1 MLYLAFDTETTGLAI
16 EPSSKNYYDTANWP
30 RVYQLSAIL
39 FDDMGFEHY
48 RMDRY
53 IKPDKWKIP
62 VLSDFLRD
70 LGQVSFHEQQG
81 ITDELLFEKGV
92 SMPEAL
98 AEFNK
103 LAEKADAKLCHNY
116 LFDVPVMTCE
126 MFRYKHFPINWLQKP
141 QFCTKEMMTPICKIP
156 SHRNDGEYKWPSLQ
170 EAYKFLF
177 RKEFEG
183 AHNSMADVEATMEV
197 FLEIKD
203 DK

>member
-16 EPSSKNYYDTANWP
+16 EPSSTDYYDTANWP

-62 VLSDFLRD
+62 VLTDFLRE

-81 ITDELLFEKGV
+81 ITDELLFEKGI

-126 MFRYKHFPINWLQKP
+126 MFRYKHFPIKWLQKP
-141 QFCTKEMMTPICKIP
+141 QYCTKEMMTPICKIP
-156 SHRNDGEYKWPSLQ
+156 SHRNDSEYKWPSLQ
-170 EAYKFLF
+170 EAYVHLF
-177 RKEFEG
+177 GKEFDG
-183 AHNSMADVEATMEV
+183 AHNSMSDVEATMEI

-203 DK
+203 TV

>member
-39 FDDMGFEHY
+39 FDDMGFEYY

-81 ITDELLFEKGV
+81 ITDELLFEKGI
-92 SMPEAL
+92 SMQEAL

-116 LFDVPVMTCE
+116 LFDVPVLTCE

-141 QFCTKEMMTPICKIP
+141 QYCTKELMTPICKIP
-156 SHRNDGEYKWPSLQ
+156 SHRGDSEYKWPSLQ
-170 EAYKFLF
+170 EAYVHLF
-177 RKEFEG
+177 GKEFSG

-203 DK
+203 RI

>member
-1 MLYLAFDTETTGLAI
+1 MLYLAFDTETTGLAV
-16 EPSSKNYYDTANWP
+16 EPSSTDYYDTSNWP

-39 FDDMGFEHY
+39 FDDMGFEHH

-53 IKPDKWKIP
+53 IKPNGWKIP
-62 VLSDFLRD
+62 ILTDFLRD

-81 ITDELLFEKGV
+81 ITDEMLFEKGI
-92 SMPEAL
+92 SMQEAL
-98 AEFNK
+98 VEFNK

-126 MFRYKHFPINWLQKP
+126 MFRYKHFPTNWLQKP
-141 QFCTKEMMTPICKIP
+141 QYCTKEMMTPICKIP

-170 EAYKFLF
+170 EAYEHLF
-177 RKEFEG
+177 GKKFEG
-183 AHNSMADVEATMEV
+183 AHNSMSDVEATMEV

-203 DK
+203 TV